1 MKKVPLALLLLAMAP
16 AAFAYIGPGAGI
28 SLVSSVL
35 GILGAIFLGLFAV
48 LAWPIRR
55 MIKRRKAAPED
66 ADGDA
71 AERAVIESG
80 ETASADD
87 QG

>member
-1 MKKVPLALLLLAMAP
+1 MKKIFLMFVLLAMAP

-35 GILGAIFLGLFAV
+35 GILGAIFLGLFAI

-55 MIKRRKAAPED
+55 MLKRRKAARKGAGNSTTDP
-66 ADGDA
+66 ADTEAG
-71 AERAVIESG
+71 ES
-80 ETASADD
+80 APADVQD
-87 QG
+87 

>member
-1 MKKVPLALLLLAMAP
+1 MRNVLLTIVLLTTAP

-35 GILGAIFLGLFAV
+35 GILGAIFLGFFAI

-55 MIKRRKAAPED
+55 MLKRRKA
-66 ADGDA
+66 
-71 AERAVIESG
+71 EREKAGNTQVAGESG
-80 ETASADD
+80 NSTPPDTQD
-87 QG
+87 

>member
-1 MKKVPLALLLLAMAP
+1 MRQIFVTLALLITAP

-48 LAWPIRR
+48 LAWPVRR
-55 MIKRRKAAPED
+55 MLKRRKAARE
-66 ADGDA
+66 A
-71 AERAVIESG
+71 AEGAAMESDGSETTDAVSEP
-80 ETASADD
+80 TKD
-87 QG
+87 